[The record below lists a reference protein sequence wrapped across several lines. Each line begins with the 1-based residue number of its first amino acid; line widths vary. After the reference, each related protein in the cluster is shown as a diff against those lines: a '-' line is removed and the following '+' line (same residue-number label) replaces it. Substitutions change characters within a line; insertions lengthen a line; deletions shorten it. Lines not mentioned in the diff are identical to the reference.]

1 MNVLRKIAS
10 LFGAAPPDYQCL
22 APDPAA
28 EDIKARFRER
38 CRRFRRLLSA
48 NKTALEAIAEVE
60 HLLRSPK
67 PFSMRHIRSA
77 ATRAGSGVFQ
87 MIQNINAL
95 SDNAYPGLM
104 DSFARLE
111 NQMEGLMA
119 PPLPSASGP
128 PVLSL
133 KETGLAVL
141 PQVGGKMANLGE
153 IFNHVGLP
161 VPDGF
166 AITADAYHRFMR
178 HNCLQEEIDS
188 RVQANDIAS
197 LDDLF
202 SLSTSIQQRIRAA
215 AMPQDVAEA
224 ITDQVEAM
232 LERAGTRRDRLR
244 LALRSSAVGEDALG
258 ASFAGQYHS
267 ELNVHPDEAL
277 DVWREIVASK
287 YAVTAMS
294 YRYQRGI
301 PDHSVPMCV
310 GVLAMVNAYAGGVA
324 YSRDPVRPH
333 LQCINAV
340 RGLPAAVVDGSF
352 SPDRLMLN
360 RQRPVQVLEAQAAY
374 KPFRLYCDPDGG
386 VRRVPL
392 DAAESSALCI
402 DTALACRLGE
412 LALALEEYYGE
423 PQDVEW
429 AADEDGELVILQSRP
444 IKEACR
450 DGGREA
456 MNEVVDGVAETSPHA
471 PEASPQPSAECH
483 ATHGL
488 PHLPPPLLRG
498 GQCVSPGVGAGVAVI
513 LRKDADI
520 LSFPQGGILV
530 VERAEPRWAT
540 LLSRASAVLTEAGGT
555 AGHLASVAREYGL
568 PAIFGL
574 PGALAMVEALREQQ
588 DEIQPRITV
597 DAVRGAVYDGL
608 HPEIPGAVPRR
619 NLMEGSPVHQTLH
632 ALSRLMVPL
641 NLLNPESPDFSPEY
655 CQSLHDITRFCHEKS
670 VSLMFGEEE
679 AHYGNYGSG
688 NSGKQLKAG
697 VKLKYWIVDIDDGF
711 IKPVSGSVVE
721 LSNIRS
727 APMLALWHGMTAV
740 PWAGPPATDASGFFS
755 VVMESTM
762 NRDLETTTG
771 SALANHNFLMISSTF
786 MNLQARFGYH
796 FCTAEAQAG
805 PHPHENYVSFQFKGG
820 AASVDRRIAR
830 AHMVG
835 DLLEEFGFRVD
846 VKQDALFATAEGY
859 DVQNSL
865 ARARL
870 LGYLLIHTR
879 QVDMIMHNAPQAAAL
894 RQKLRQ
900 DMGTLMH
907 TPPPTI
913 EDTPH
918 EHLGNHP

>member
-10 LFGAAPPDYQCL
+10 LFRAAPADDQSL
-22 APDPAA
+22 APDPVA
-28 EDIKARFRER
+28 EEVKARFRVR

-60 HLLRSPK
+60 QLLRSPK
-67 PFSMRHIRSA
+67 PFSMRHVRSA

-87 MIQNINAL
+87 MIQNINDL

-104 DSFARLE
+104 KSFVRLE
-111 NQMEGLMA
+111 RQMEELMT
-119 PPLPSASGP
+119 PPQPPANGP
-128 PVLSL
+128 LVLGL

-141 PQVGGKMANLGE
+141 MQVGGKMANLGE
-153 IFNHVGLP
+153 IHNHVGMP

-178 HNCLQEEIDS
+178 HNNLQEEIDS
-188 RVQANDIAS
+188 RIQATDIHS

-202 SLSTSIQQRIRAA
+202 SLSAAIQQRILAA
-215 AMPQDVAEA
+215 AMPDDVAEA
-224 ITDQVEAM
+224 ITSQVEAM
-232 LERAGTRRDRLR
+232 LVRAGERRDHLR

-310 GVLAMVNAYAGGVA
+310 GVLAMVHAQAGGVA
-324 YSRDPVRPH
+324 YSRDPVRPQ

-340 RGLPAAVVDGSF
+340 PGLPAAVVDGSF
-352 SPDRLMLN
+352 SPDRILLN
-360 RQRPVQVLEAQAAY
+360 RQRPVQVLEAHASH

-392 DAAESSALCI
+392 SDAESAALCI

-412 LALALEEYYGE
+412 LALALEEYYDE

-429 AADEDGELVILQSRP
+429 AVDECGELVILQSRP
-444 IKEACR
+444 LKEVGTDTAPANEGAEPT
-450 DGGREA
+450 GGGQEA
-456 MNEVVDGVAETSPHA
+456 ATDMA
-471 PEASPQPSAECH
+471 PSSLMASNTARSAEE
-483 ATHGL
+483 
-488 PHLPPPLLRG
+488 HLPPPLLRG
-498 GQCVSPGVGAGVAVI
+498 GECVSPGVGAGVAVI
-513 LRKDADI
+513 LRKNADI

-574 PGALAMVEALREQQ
+574 PGALDMVEALCEEQ
-588 DEIQPRITV
+588 DAVQPCITV
-597 DAVRGAVYDGL
+597 DAVRGAVYGGM
-608 HPEIPGAVPRR
+608 HPEIPGATPRR

-641 NLLNPESPDFSPEY
+641 HLLDPESPEFSPEH

-679 AHYGNYGSG
+679 GLNGNYG

-711 IKPVSGSVVE
+711 IKPVSGPVVE
-721 LSNIRS
+721 LDNIRS

-762 NRDLETTTG
+762 NRDLETSTG

-805 PHPHENYVSFQFKGG
+805 PQSHENYVSFQFKGG
-820 AASVDRRIAR
+820 AASVDRRISRAR
-830 AHMVG
+830 MVG

-859 DVQNSL
+859 DAQNSL
-865 ARARL
+865 ARTAL

-879 QVDMIMHNAPQAAAL
+879 QVDMIMHNAPQATAL
-894 RQKLRQ
+894 REKLRK
-900 DMGTLMH
+900 DMTMLMN
-907 TPPPTI
+907 TPPKK
-913 EDTPH
+913 
-918 EHLGNHP
+918 